1 MALNIDAALQHRRP
15 RASRAASPAE
25 HPLLRTI
32 NPKQPEPGPLDPSTG
47 TARANIA
54 QGLSGRYA
62 TALFDLAI
70 EQNSL
75 EAVLASLDSLANGL
89 ASSDDLKALISS
101 PMVSRTAAAAGIKG
115 LAGAMSLDS
124 LTTSFLGVLAQNRR
138 LGALNAI
145 ISDVR
150 ALAAARRGEIT
161 AKVTSAQP
169 LSKTQQAALAKKL
182 KAGLGRDVALDLTTD
197 PAILGGLIVR
207 VGSRMIDSSIRTRL
221 DTLGQAL
228 KG

>member
-1 MALNIDAALQHRRP
+1 M
-15 RASRAASPAE
+15 
-25 HPLLRTI
+25 
-32 NPKQPEPGPLDPSTG
+32 DPSTG

-75 EAVLASLDSLANGL
+75 DTVLASLESLDNGL
-89 ASSDDLKALISS
+89 ASSDDLKALTSS
-101 PMVSRTAAAAGIKG
+101 PMVSRSQAAAGIKG
-115 LAGAMSLDS
+115 IAGAMALDP
-124 LTTSFLGVLAQNRR
+124 LTSNFLGVLAANRR
-138 LGALNAI
+138 LGSLPAI
-145 ISDVR
+145 IRDVR

-161 AKVTSAQP
+161 ARVTSAHP
-169 LSKTQQAALAKKL
+169 LSKAQQTALASKL
-182 KAGLGRDVALDLTTD
+182 KSGLGRDVSLDLTQD

-207 VGSRMIDSSIRTRL
+207 IGSRMIDSSLKTRL
-221 DTLGQAL
+221 DQLGQAL

>member
-1 MALNIDAALQHRRP
+1 
-15 RASRAASPAE
+15 
-25 HPLLRTI
+25 LRTL

-62 TALFDLAI
+62 TALFDLAV

-75 EAVLASLDSLANGL
+75 DAVLASLESLGTALG
-89 ASSDDLKALISS
+89 SSNDLKALTTS
-101 PMVSRTAAAAGIKG
+101 PMVSRTAAAAGIKA
-115 LAGAMSLDS
+115 LADAMALDA
-124 LTTSFLGVLAQNRR
+124 LTSNFLGVLAANRR
-138 LGALNAI
+138 LASLPAI
-145 ISDVR
+145 IRDVR

-161 AKVTSAQP
+161 ARVTAAHPLTKAQ
-169 LSKTQQAALAKKL
+169 QNALTKKL
-182 KAGLGRDVALDLTTD
+182 KAGLGREVSLDMTHD

-207 VGSRMIDSSIRTRL
+207 VGSRMIDSSLKTRL
-221 DTLGQAL
+221 DQLGQAL